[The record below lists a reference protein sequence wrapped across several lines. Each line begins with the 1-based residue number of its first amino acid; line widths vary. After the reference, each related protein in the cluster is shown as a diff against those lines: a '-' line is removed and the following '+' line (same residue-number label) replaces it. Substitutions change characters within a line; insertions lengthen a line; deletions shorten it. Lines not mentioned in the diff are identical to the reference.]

1 EVVLAAIHVRA
12 GEPRGLAM
20 AHSAI
25 TAVTK
30 ISSVRVRKRLVL
42 LADVLAARPGTD
54 AKDLSRMAHQVA
66 GIQV

>member
-1 EVVLAAIHVRA
+1 L
-12 GEPRGLAM
+12 

-30 ISSVRVRKRLVL
+30 ISSARVRKRLLMLVD
-42 LADVLAARPGTD
+42 ALAARPGTD

-66 GIQV
+66 GART